1 MESMRDVGYTLEAAM
16 ADLVD
21 NSISADARQIDIYF
35 SPHDSPFVA
44 ILDDGLGMSPSDL
57 TLAMCPGTRS
67 PREERASTD
76 LGRFGL
82 GLKTASLSQCRRL
95 TVVSRAG
102 GVTSGR
108 EWDLDFLAR
117 VKDWKLKVLTEG
129 DIALLPA
136 IGKLPARGTLVVWRE
151 LDRLTAIHASG
162 TLPLSMDSAMTRVQ
176 QHLELVFHRFLRGE
190 PGLRKVEIRI
200 NGHSLSGADPF
211 GTEFPATQALN
222 REIIT
227 LMGSDVVVQPYVLPH
242 HSKIPADA
250 YERLGG
256 DEGHLRNQGFYIYRN
271 KRLIISGTW
280 FRLVR
285 QSELSK
291 LARVQ
296 VDIPNTL
303 DHLWTLDVKKSFAAP
318 PDVVRRELK
327 RVINRILG
335 SSERVYTHRGVRTR
349 LDGNVHVWERT
360 VKHGRIRYVLNR
372 QHPLVSGFVGE
383 LDDVDATEFL
393 DVLSMLEATLPLDA
407 IYADV
412 GTNQATIAQ
421 DMLEDL
427 TVNERLADA
436 YVQLLRAS
444 GTKESDIRSQLLR
457 VEPFARNKSAA
468 EELLDKWGIEK

>member
-1 MESMRDVGYTLEAAM
+1 
-16 ADLVD
+16 
-21 NSISADARQIDIYF
+21 
-35 SPHDSPFVA
+35 
-44 ILDDGLGMSPSDL
+44 
-57 TLAMCPGTRS
+57 
-67 PREERASTD
+67 
-76 LGRFGL
+76 
-82 GLKTASLSQCRRL
+82 
-95 TVVSRAG
+95 
-102 GVTSGR
+102 
-108 EWDLDFLAR
+108 
-117 VKDWKLKVLTEG
+117 
-129 DIALLPA
+129 
-136 IGKLPARGTLVVWRE
+136 
-151 LDRLTAIHASG
+151 
-162 TLPLSMDSAMTRVQ
+162 
-176 QHLELVFHRFLRGE
+176 
-190 PGLRKVEIRI
+190 
-200 NGHSLSGADPF
+200 
-211 GTEFPATQALN
+211 
-222 REIIT
+222 
-227 LMGSDVVVQPYVLPH
+227 MGSDVVVQPYVLPH